1 MFRHIRLQTIQGN
14 NPMKCTNDH
23 IRKYILKF
31 EHSFNQSEQTAKWN
45 VREQVWTE
53 CANDLLEVKVKKLS
67 RQQLKAGK
75 EMTTWKEVCDQK
87 LHYATIENISSV
99 RINTFLKRNA
109 FNTRFNSPL
118 TRKTFP
124 GRREIFEILIDIHCI
139 GLKSH
144 RWEVVQIHVLSLR

>member
-1 MFRHIRLQTIQGN
+1 
-14 NPMKCTNDH
+14 MKCTNDH
-23 IRKYILKF
+23 TRKYILKF

-87 LHYATIENISSV
+87 LHYATIEDISSV

-124 GRREIFEILIDIHCI
+124 GRREIFEILIDI
-139 GLKSH
+139 
-144 RWEVVQIHVLSLR
+144 

>member
-1 MFRHIRLQTIQGN
+1 M
-14 NPMKCTNDH
+14 
-23 IRKYILKF
+23 
-31 EHSFNQSEQTAKWN
+31 
-45 VREQVWTE
+45 WTE

-87 LHYATIENISSV
+87 LHYATSENISSV

-124 GRREIFEILIDIHCI
+124 GRREIFEILIDI
-139 GLKSH
+139 
-144 RWEVVQIHVLSLR
+144 